1 MAEPD
6 SPFNAWRQLRNHLE
20 SLRRA
25 GLIDVPVG
33 QWSGPLHEFRVD
45 DLPAETKPTAS
56 STQPVFN
63 QASQP
68 VVNQP
73 SQARSVAQTER
84 PETSKEKD
92 IRPTPGPARQS
103 SETLFPGIKPPAIS
117 AERTVKPETTR
128 QFQTITSMF
137 DKSRKTFET
146 PVTPPDQ
153 RLPILQQLANEV
165 AECTRCAHL
174 AATRT
179 QTVFADGNI
188 NARLMFIGE
197 APGAD
202 EDEQGV
208 PFIGRAGRLLT
219 DMITLGMGLDR
230 QQVYIANV
238 LKCRPPENRT
248 PVEAE
253 IDNCMRFLDRQIEIV
268 RPEYICLLG
277 KTAVTA
283 ILQTALP
290 MKNLRLRWHRYKG
303 IPVMV
308 TYHPA
313 YLLRN
318 PPAKK
323 ETWDDLKFLMT
334 EMGIKP
340 PVRE

>member
-1 MAEPD
+1 MPD
-6 SPFNAWRQLRNHLE
+6 TNTTTNAWRQLRMHLE

-25 GLIDVPVG
+25 GLIDLPVG
-33 QWSGPLHEFRVD
+33 EWSGP
-45 DLPAETKPTAS
+45 PAVEIPLQAPAKAESQPSRQPLNQPISQPAQPSRPASLPTAS
-56 STQPVFN
+56 AAPK
-63 QASQP
+63 AP
-68 VVNQP
+68 
-73 SQARSVAQTER
+73 
-84 PETSKEKD
+84 
-92 IRPTPGPARQS
+92 PTPVKNTDRHS
-103 SETLFPGIKPPAIS
+103 SEMLIPGVRPPRITG
-117 AERTVKPETTR
+117 ERTVKPETTR

-137 DKSRKTFET
+137 DKSRKSFET
-146 PVTPPDQ
+146 PVIPPDQ
-153 RLPILQQLANEV
+153 RLPILNQLAAEV

-174 AATRT
+174 AATRSK
-179 QTVFADGNI
+179 TVFADGNI

-202 EDEQGV
+202 EDEQGL
-208 PFIGRAGRLLT
+208 PFVGRAGKLLT
-219 DMITLGMGLDR
+219 DMITMGMGLDR

-248 PVEAE
+248 PVETE
-253 IDNCMRFLDRQIEIV
+253 IDNCMRFLDKQIEVV

-340 PVRE
+340 PARD

>member
-1 MAEPD
+1 MTESD
-6 SPFNAWRQLRNHLE
+6 TLFNAWRQLRTHLE

-25 GLIDVPVG
+25 GLIDIPVSE
-33 QWSGPLHEFRVD
+33 WSGPAFEFAVEQPPEVAKPDTTRPRPAPVQVSQPPVD
-45 DLPAETKPTAS
+45 KPTEPRISGQAAKPE
-56 STQPVFN
+56 TQP
-63 QASQP
+63 A
-68 VVNQP
+68 
-73 SQARSVAQTER
+73 
-84 PETSKEKD
+84 KE
-92 IRPTPGPARQS
+92 IRPAAAASRPS
-103 SETLFPGIKPPAIS
+103 SEMLIPGIKPPGIP

-137 DKSRKTFET
+137 DKSRKAFET

-208 PFIGRAGRLLT
+208 PFVGRAGKLLT
-219 DMITLGMGLDR
+219 DIITLGMGLDR

-248 PVEAE
+248 PVETE
-253 IDNCMRFLDRQIEIV
+253 IDNCMRFLDKQIEIV
-268 RPEYICLLG
+268 RPEFICLLG
-277 KTAVTA
+277 KTAAGA

-290 MKNLRLRWHRYKG
+290 MKNLRLRWYRYKG

-308 TYHPA
+308 TYHPS

-323 ETWDDLKFLMT
+323 ETWEDLKFLMT

-340 PVRE
+340 PARE